1 MFHSAFYDTI
11 FNDNPDFVKTAIFS
25 HEKSAFCLPA
35 KGAISMKSVL
45 TAGGNPPAARFHYCF
60 FYVLCDMINKRSF
73 LWPGA
78 NLPRFCRNTSRVY
91 FTRKQK
97 SFLLYNN
104 PGKRRRKA
112 PAMLKHR
119 GKNIGFAPG
128 TSNRRFRKANNA
140 WRSADAGGVLS
151 GISHEQKKPGIHHSG
166 GRAFRRG
173 DSVADRR
180 QLCRHLTEDGVGHC
194 DRVLSKHETVTERG

>member
-1 MFHSAFYDTI
+1 MVHSAFYDTI

-25 HEKSAFCLPA
+25 HEKSAFGPPA
-35 KGAISMKSVL
+35 KGVISPTAKSVDF
-45 TAGGNPPAARFHYCF
+45 TAARFHYCF
-60 FYVLCDMINKRSF
+60 FYVLCDMINRRCF

-78 NLPRFCRNTSRVY
+78 NLPRFCRNTSRFY
-91 FTRKQK
+91 FTGKQK
-97 SFLLYNN
+97 SFLRYNN

-140 WRSADAGGVLS
+140 LRSADAGGVLS

-173 DSVADRR
+173 ASVADRR
-180 QLCRHLTEDGVGHC
+180 QRCRHLTEDGVGHC